1 MDAAKTSSF
10 KKLNNLFHDPKSDLF
25 LVHNTA
31 KLYAIAK
38 RDASLSDLTVD
49 DIRVFKQHV
58 ETISRTNAEK
68 RLRSGLARYSY
79 RPYKFFNNKIISGD
93 LAFIPRIHT
102 VSTNTTNSKRDPGIL
117 CVFMECHSRKVSL
130 NFQPNAKAETTL
142 RTFEKALKEDFNGG
156 GQFSHYLSDR
166 GSEFKGTEL
175 PRNKRTQFKS
185 FSPDIRFFL

>member
-1 MDAAKTSSF
+1 MDTAKANSF
-10 KKLNNLFHDPKSDLF
+10 RKLNNLFHDPQSDLF

-49 DIRVFKQHV
+49 DIRIFKQHV
-58 ETISRTNAEK
+58 ETISRANAEK

-79 RPYKFFNNKIISGD
+79 RPYKFFNSNILSGD

-102 VSTNTTNSKRDPGIL
+102 VSTNATNSKKNPGIL

-142 RTFEKALKEDFNGG
+142 KTFEKALKEDFNGG

-166 GSEFKGTEL
+166 GSEFKGTEI
-175 PRNKRTQFKS
+175 PRFKS
-185 FSPDIRFFL
+185 TRFRVFTRYKVFFL